1 MIKLQLRPTTS
12 DNTPLRYMY
21 CFKITYLIG
30 NFKLTYIHVGL
41 FCTDLHVHT
50 KVIPDFQFDDNEK
63 IMDEKIS
70 FYILML
76 QKLLNL

>member
-1 MIKLQLRPTTS
+1 
-12 DNTPLRYMY
+12 MY

-50 KVIPDFQFDDNEK
+50 NVIPDFQFDGNEK
-63 IMDEKIS
+63 KNGLK
-70 FYILML
+70 Y
-76 QKLLNL
+76 